1 MTQIVIHNQLN
12 SQFECIGWYTKESH
26 EVVRQNIINELKT
39 FKEEYVDLL
48 NEEQSFEEYIEKMSK
63 LDVCGDNITLIAASQ
78 FYKLNIGVND
88 EIQIIIKKNEEDNID
103 LFLKK
108 TDENY
113 YYVDNDKVDTHTHN
127 DKVDN
132 DDDKVDKVDK
142 VDNDNDKDKDKD
154 KVDKP
159 IITIFDD
166 PKHYNVKHP
175 LNTEWSLWVSTKVKS
190 DNWLDTIKNVVTV
203 GSVEDFWGMFNN
215 IPEAGTLNFPFD
227 YYFFRNGI
235 LPMWEA
241 PENKNGGKMT
251 ITFKKT
257 CDLEYFNK
265 VWLYTILGCIGEQFD
280 DNYICGIVLNIRKH
294 QDRVNVWLNISD
306 EENIKKIGLRWKEIL
321 ELPKIHISYIKH
333 DNSDI
338 QYII

>member
-1 MTQIVIHNQLN
+1 MTQRVIRNELN
-12 SQFECIGWYTKESH
+12 SQFECIGLYTKESH

-78 FYKLNIGVND
+78 YYKLNIGVND
-88 EIQIIIKKNEEDNID
+88 EIQIVIKENEEDNID
-103 LFLKK
+103 LFLTK

-113 YYVDNDKVDTHTHN
+113 YYVDKEDKEPEI
-127 DKVDN
+127 
-132 DDDKVDKVDK
+132 DKVDKETEV
-142 VDNDNDKDKDKD
+142 D

-166 PKHYNVKHP
+166 PKNFNVKHP
-175 LNTEWSLWVSTKVKS
+175 LNTEWSLWISTKVKS

-227 YYFFRNGI
+227 YYLFRNGI

-294 QDRVNVWLNISD
+294 QDRVNVWLNTSD
-306 EENIKKIGLRWKEIL
+306 EENIKKIGIRWKEIL